1 MSNTADTTPADT
13 TAAAEASLDAVHADP
28 SGHAHT
34 SGEEGHD
41 YVEHHSDAFYV
52 KIAIALAIITALE
65 VALSYSDIGSLFL
78 PALLILMTIK
88 FFMVVLFFMH
98 LKFDSKWFSF
108 FFYAGLGLAVG
119 VYLAFLATF
128 RFFSKG

>member
-1 MSNTADTTPADT
+1 MSNTAD

-28 SGHAHT
+28 SGHAGAH
-34 SGEEGHD
+34 GEEGHD

-52 KIAIALAIITALE
+52 KIALALAVITGLE
-65 VALSYSDIGSLFL
+65 VLLSYQDVGALFL

-108 FFYAGLGLAVG
+108 FFYSGLVLAIG
-119 VYLAFLATF
+119 VYVAFLATF
-128 RFFSKG
+128 KFFGKG

>member
-1 MSNTADTTPADT
+1 MSNTADI
-13 TAAAEASLDAVHADP
+13 TAAGEAEASLDAVHADP
-28 SGHAHT
+28 SDHA
-34 SGEEGHD
+34 GHD

-52 KIAIALAIITALE
+52 KIALALAIITGLE

-108 FFYAGLGLAVG
+108 FFYTGLVLAIG
-119 VYLAFLATF
+119 VYVAFLATF
-128 RFFSKG
+128 RFFQKG

>member
-1 MSNTADTTPADT
+1 MSNTADT
-13 TAAAEASLDAVHADP
+13 AAPDAAQASLDAVHADP
-28 SGHAHT
+28 SGHA
-34 SGEEGHD
+34 GHD
-41 YVEHHSDAFYV
+41 YEEHHSDAFYV
-52 KIAIALAIITALE
+52 KIALALAVITGLE
-65 VALSYSDIGSLFL
+65 VALSYSHIGSLFL

-119 VYLAFLATF
+119 VYVAFLATF
-128 RFFSKG
+128 RFFQKG

>member
-1 MSNTADTTPADT
+1 MSTEHVVEHGDHAADHD
-13 TAAAEASLDAVHADP
+13 EHADQ
-28 SGHAHT
+28 HAK
-34 SGEEGHD
+34 
-41 YVEHHSDAFYV
+41 EHHSDVFYV
-52 KIAIALAIITALE
+52 QIAIALALITGLE
-65 VALSYSDIGSLFL
+65 VWLSYLHIGSLFM

-108 FFYAGLGLAVG
+108 FFYTGLALAVL

-128 RFFSKG
+128 HFFTKH